1 MDNFLQQFGAAYDIV
16 ADTNPTSY
24 LGMKLDRQPNNGNIT
39 LSLPNYSQRM
49 VDQFNTDHGLKMA
62 STPAITSNPNNN
74 TTPQPLGKDQQQL
87 YMQMVGS
94 LLYLGICTRPD
105 ILGAVHPLTQKMH
118 QATTADLT
126 AARRVIRYVMNTINI
141 GITFYS
147 RGDTTIYAWADAAFG
162 TTYDRKSQHGLCYS
176 LGKFTGCF
184 YSTVKKQSIVALSST
199 EAEYIAAAE
208 GVREILWLRMFMTHL
223 GYPQPPSTTL
233 YQDNESTISIAHTE
247 EISDRNKHVDI
258 KYHFLKDYVI
268 KGTIFLAHLPTEE
281 MTADILTKP
290 LAEDSFIYLRS
301 KLLGYDDSG
310 N

>member
-1 MDNFLQQFGAAYDIV
+1 M
-16 ADTNPTSY
+16 
-24 LGMKLDRQPNNGNIT
+24 
-39 LSLPNYSQRM
+39 
-49 VDQFNTDHGLKMA
+49 
-62 STPAITSNPNNN
+62 
-74 TTPQPLGKDQQQL
+74 
-87 YMQMVGS
+87 
-94 LLYLGICTRPD
+94 
-105 ILGAVHPLTQKMH
+105 
-118 QATTADLT
+118 
-126 AARRVIRYVMNTINI
+126 
-141 GITFYS
+141 
-147 RGDTTIYAWADAAFG
+147 
-162 TTYDRKSQHGLCYS
+162 
-176 LGKFTGCF
+176 
-184 YSTVKKQSIVALSST
+184 ALSST

-208 GVREILWLRMFMTHL
+208 GVRETLWLRMFMTHL